1 MMMLWE
7 VSTLFTYHNMWFA
20 IATARLNS
28 VMLAAAVELM
38 EIKAWIQNTK
48 EISQNII
55 MINDI
60 WAFKVFIHK
69 FLYVIP
75 RIIIGLRDLLLKTH

>member
-28 VMLAAAVELM
+28 VMLAAAVELL

-55 MINDI
+55 KI
-60 WAFKVFIHK
+60 
-69 FLYVIP
+69 
-75 RIIIGLRDLLLKTH
+75 